1 MIPRLTTT
9 LEQRYLSSPGTQ
21 PSPRRQDHLQS
32 HGITSTPR
40 APPAVQSSTL
50 LTANPAPFT
59 IASVFLRQ
67 AAICLYREHQT
78 LNPGQSRASSYKE
91 TSTQGMRAWGHTHKT
106 HTHSGDGG
114 ANRDAGKKTSC
125 LAPGTQSLSRS
136 RWSYRAGRVVDSGS
150 RGDQSTKIQLG
161 AFDTPRAMS
170 SSIWCPLEVREMEG
184 MVLPKEGR
192 LTYVGWD

>member
-9 LEQRYLSSPGTQ
+9 PEQRYLSSPGTQ
-21 PSPRRQDHLQS
+21 PSPRRQDHPQS

-40 APPAVQSSTL
+40 ALPAVQPSTL

-91 TSTQGMRAWGHTHKT
+91 TSTQGMRAWGGHTGDT
-106 HTHSGDGG
+106 HTRHIHIQGMEARIGMQGKRHLAWRLARSPSLDQDGHTG
-114 ANRDAGKKTSC
+114 QGES
-125 LAPGTQSLSRS
+125 
-136 RWSYRAGRVVDSGS
+136 W
-150 RGDQSTKIQLG
+150 I
-161 AFDTPRAMS
+161 
-170 SSIWCPLEVREMEG
+170 LEVVETKARRYNW
-184 MVLPKEGR
+184 GR
-192 LTYVGWD
+192 LTPRGQCRRPSGVRWR